1 MKNYNNK
8 KIYVAGH
15 SGMLGSAIKRLLE
28 EKKNINILI
37 KKREELDLCDQNKV
51 RIFFEKEKPDEV
63 YLVAAKV
70 GGIFANNHY
79 PADFIYD
86 NLMIQSNVIHQAFLS
101 GVKKLL
107 FIGTSCSYPA
117 LSCQP
122 IKEKELLNGKLEPTN
137 EPYALAKIAGIK
149 MCESYNRQYG
159 ETHGIDYRSIIS
171 ANLYGPG
178 DNFHPQNGHVI
189 PALIRKFHDAK
200 VNNLAEVIVWGSG
213 KPRRE
218 FLYVDDLAD
227 AAIFVM
233 QMEKSLYKTKT
244 DSRQYFINF
253 GSGED
258 ITIKNLVKL
267 IAKVVNYKGLIIFDS
282 TKSDGVKLKLLDS
295 SIARSL
301 GWKPRMLISDGLSI
315 TYKSFIN
322 EHLN

>member
-1 MKNYNNK
+1 M
-8 KIYVAGH
+8 V
-15 SGMLGSAIKRLLE
+15 GSSIVRAL
-28 EKKNINILI
+28 
-37 KKREELDLCDQNKV
+37 KKRGYSNLILKSSKELDLRDQLAV
-51 RIFFEKEKPDEV
+51 SEFFQLEKPEYV
-63 YLVAAKV
+63 FLAAAKV
-70 GGIFANNHY
+70 GGILANNTY
-79 PADFIYD
+79 RADFIYD

-159 ETHGIDYRSIIS
+159 ETHGIDFRTIIS

-200 VNNLAEVIVWGSG
+200 VNNLTEVSVWGSG

-258 ITIKNLVKL
+258 ITIKNLVNL
-267 IAKVVNYKGLIIFDS
+267 IAKVVDYKGLINFDS
-282 TKSDGVKLKLLDS
+282 TKNEGVKIKLLDS

-315 TYKSFIN
+315 TYNSFIN